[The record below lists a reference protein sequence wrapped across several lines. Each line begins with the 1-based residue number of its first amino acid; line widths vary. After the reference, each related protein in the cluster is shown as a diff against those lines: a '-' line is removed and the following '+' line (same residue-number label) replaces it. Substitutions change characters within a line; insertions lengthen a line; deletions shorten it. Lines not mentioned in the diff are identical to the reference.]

1 VKGALKTTKEQL
13 WARVSPALMKRLE
26 MRAEVENLSKN
37 ELINKA
43 LSLYLTKDLTDESL
57 IMAKLT
63 EMQRVIM
70 FLEKRVDLGQ
80 RMQMEWQQYS
90 LMFQPE
96 LPVDKQE
103 FALTARRAAERND
116 EFLDKFRRRLKDS
129 PAMLEALLADFL
141 EDAE

>member
-1 VKGALKTTKEQL
+1 VKRRGKLKEEIHL
-13 WARVSPALMKRLE
+13 RVGSGLLKRLE
-26 MRAEVENLSKN
+26 IRAEVENLSKN

-43 LSLYLTKDLTDESL
+43 LSLYLTKDLTDENL

-63 EMQRVIM
+63 EMQRVIV

-96 LPVDKQE
+96 LPADKQG
-103 FALTARRAAERND
+103 FALAARRAAERND
-116 EFLDKFRRRLKDS
+116 EFLEQFRRRLKDA
-129 PAMLEALLADFL
+129 PALLEALLADFL
-141 EDAE
+141 EEAG